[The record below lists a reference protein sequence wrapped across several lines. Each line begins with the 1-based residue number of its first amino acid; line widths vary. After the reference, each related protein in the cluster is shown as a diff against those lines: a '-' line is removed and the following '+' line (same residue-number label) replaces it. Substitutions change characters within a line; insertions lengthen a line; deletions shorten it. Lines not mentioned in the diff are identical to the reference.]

1 MIFPA
6 GSGGKRDRFPP
17 LMYQNPEKPLE
28 IAVIGS
34 GISGMSAAWLL
45 SMRHRVT
52 LYEQA
57 ARLGGHTNTV
67 VVPGPDGDIAVDTGF
82 IVFNEPAYPNLTALF
97 RHLDVATRASEMSFA
112 VSLDSG
118 RFEYAGTDLDG
129 LFAQRRNLLS
139 PRFWAMLNGIRRFYR
154 DAARDAAG
162 LGDLSLGAYLER
174 RRYGAAFRDDHLLP
188 MAAAIW
194 SAPSRTLLDYP
205 AAAFIRF
212 CENHGL
218 LKLAGRPVWRT
229 VVGGSRSYIDKLTA
243 AYADRIKL
251 GSGATAVVRTGTGAS
266 VRDAGGAV
274 DTFDHIVFACHADQA
289 LRLLDDPLPAE
300 QRALSAFRYS
310 RNHAVLH
317 GDPGLMP
324 RNRRVWASWNY
335 LGDRTAAEDARHLC
349 ITYWMNRLQGIAP
362 ETPLF
367 VTLNPVREPRAET
380 VLREELYEHPI
391 FDAAALKGQQALWDL
406 QGRRNTWY
414 CGAHFGS
421 GFHEDGLQSGLA
433 VAEMLGGVRR
443 PWRVANESGR
453 IPRRSAE
460 AAVAAPGLAA

>member
-1 MIFPA
+1 
-6 GSGGKRDRFPP
+6 
-17 LMYQNPEKPLE
+17 
-28 IAVIGS
+28 
-34 GISGMSAAWLL
+34 
-45 SMRHRVT
+45 
-52 LYEQA
+52 
-57 ARLGGHTNTV
+57 
-67 VVPGPDGDIAVDTGF
+67 
-82 IVFNEPAYPNLTALF
+82 
-97 RHLDVATRASEMSFA
+97 
-112 VSLDSG
+112 
-118 RFEYAGTDLDG
+118 
-129 LFAQRRNLLS
+129 
-139 PRFWAMLNGIRRFYR
+139 
-154 DAARDAAG
+154 
-162 LGDLSLGAYLER
+162 
-174 RRYGAAFRDDHLLP
+174 